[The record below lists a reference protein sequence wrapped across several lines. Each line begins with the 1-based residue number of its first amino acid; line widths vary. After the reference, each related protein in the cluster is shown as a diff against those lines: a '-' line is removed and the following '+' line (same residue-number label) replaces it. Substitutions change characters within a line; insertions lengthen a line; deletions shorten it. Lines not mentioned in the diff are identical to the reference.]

1 MKDADKAKAQLI
13 EELKDLGQKIAKLR
27 NYERIVETTHN
38 PIGLVDRNYVYQYV
52 NRSYCDA
59 FKKKQNEI
67 IDHYVVDLFGQEI
80 FDKILQPHYERCFA
94 GEDVSFQNWFEFPGW
109 GRRYMDVRYYPLR
122 EADGR
127 VGAVVTNV
135 HDITESKRA
144 DQALAEQLD
153 FERLIANIAANL
165 AHTKPEQLDVSIDST
180 LQDLGRFLRS
190 ERSFHAQFTSD
201 GKSLFHRNIWAAE
214 GLEIPPYLF
223 EMDIADESP
232 WLAQQL
238 RLGKVINTGPGLVDL
253 PEEAGNLRDILEKNG
268 IKSGVVVPVRV
279 EGNTIGMLGLDT
291 IDQPCEYPPAIVD
304 RLKILADMIG
314 SLLQRVQIQAR
325 LQESEQRFRAFMEN
339 IPASIY
345 IKDENDFHLYGNK
358 AAIKSVGVKQEEFI
372 GSTTR
377 DFWPSRLAEKLIDLD
392 RKVLEEDIPSITEE
406 WQNIERGDNCWRR
419 DIKFPI
425 KLDSGKKLLGG
436 IALDITDIK
445 LNEQKL
451 QAAYREIKQLQQKL
465 EQENI
470 YLREEIELQ
479 HRHIEIIGNS
489 QPVKQMLGQAEQ
501 VAGTDSTVL
510 ILGETGTGKELLA
523 RAIHRLSSRSH
534 HPMVTVNC
542 AALPASLIES
552 EMFGREKGAF
562 TGALSSRIG
571 RFEVADGSTIFL
583 DEIGELTPD
592 VQMKLLRV
600 LEKGQF
606 ERLGSSKT
614 IKVDVRIIA
623 ATNRDLVKAV
633 HDGSFRRD
641 LFYRLNV
648 FPISVPALH
657 DRIEDLELLIWAF
670 VKEFGERMGKRIET
684 ISKKSIEALKRCPW
698 KGNIRELRNVI
709 EQSMIITKG
718 PTLNVKLPG
727 IREQSDAQS
736 TLLNDVERNHM
747 IKILKLTGWRGRGKQ
762 GAAELLGLKP
772 TTLDARMKKRGILRP
787 K

>member
-1 MKDADKAKAQLI
+1 MKDADKSKDQLI
-13 EELKDLGQKIAKLR
+13 DELKDLGQKVAEFR
-27 NYERIVETTHN
+27 NYERIVETTQN
-38 PIGLVDRNYVYQYV
+38 PVGLVDQNYVYQYV
-52 NRSYCDA
+52 NRPYCEA
-59 FKKKQNEI
+59 FKKKPNDI
-67 IDHYVVDLFGQEI
+67 IDQYVTDIFGQEI
-80 FDKILQPHYERCFA
+80 FDTILKPHYDRCFA
-94 GEDVSFQNWFEFPGW
+94 GEEVAFQNWFEFPGW

-144 DQALAEQLD
+144 DQAIAEQLE

-165 AHTKPEQLDVSIDST
+165 AQTKPEQLDVSIDST
-180 LQDLGRFLRS
+180 LQDLGRHIRS
-190 ERSFHAQFTSD
+190 ERAFLARFITD
-201 GKSLFHRNIWAAE
+201 GKGQFHRNIWAAKGIE
-214 GLEIPPYLF
+214 VPPALL
-223 EMDIADESP
+223 EMDIADDSP
-232 WLAQQL
+232 WLAKQL
-238 RLGKVINTGPGLVDL
+238 RLGKVINTGPELVEL
-253 PEEAGNLRDILEKNG
+253 PEEAGDLRKILEKNG

-279 EGNTIGMLGLDT
+279 EGTTIGMLGLET
-291 IDQPCEYPPAIVD
+291 VDQPREYFPAIVD
-304 RLKILADMIG
+304 RVKIVADMIG

-325 LQESEQRFRAFMEN
+325 LQDSEQRFRAFMEN

-345 IKDENDFHLYGNK
+345 IKDENDSHIYGNK
-358 AAIKSVGVKQEEFI
+358 AAIKSVGVKPEEFI

-377 DFWPSRLAEKLIDLD
+377 DFWPSQLAEKLINLD
-392 RKVLEEDIPSITEE
+392 RKVIKEDSPSITEE
-406 WQNIERGDNCWRR
+406 WQNLELGDTRWRR

-425 KLDSGKKLLGG
+425 KLDSGEKLLGG

-445 LNEQKL
+445 RKEQKL
-451 QAAYREIKQLQQKL
+451 QAAYHEIQQLKQKL

-470 YLREEIELQ
+470 YLRKEIELK

-501 VAGTDSTVL
+501 VAVTDSTVL
-510 ILGETGTGKELLA
+510 IMGETGTGKELLA
-523 RAIHRLSSRSH
+523 RAIHRLSSRKH

-562 TGALSSRIG
+562 TGALSGRIG
-571 RFEVADGSTIFL
+571 RFEVADGASIFL

-606 ERLGSSKT
+606 ERLGSNKT
-614 IKVDVRIIA
+614 TKVDVRIIA

-633 HDGSFRRD
+633 HDGNFRRD

-648 FPISVPALH
+648 FPINVPSLH
-657 DRIEDLELLIWAF
+657 DRIEDLELLVWAF
-670 VKEFGERMGKRIET
+670 VKDLGERMGKRIET
-684 ISKKSIEALKRCPW
+684 IPKKDIEALKRCPW

-718 PTLNVKLPG
+718 PTLNVQLPG
-727 IREQSDAQS
+727 IREQREAQS
-736 TLLNDVERNHM
+736 TLLEDVERKHT
-747 IKILKLTGWRGRGKQ
+747 IKILKQTGWRVRGKQ

-772 TTLDARMKKRGILRP
+772 TTLDARMKKLGIVRP
-787 K
+787 N